1 MFTSTPQAVEVYQAG
16 TWWAG
21 ELLGWRH
28 DSAGACQVWVR
39 VVVGGIEETA
49 WTELA
54 SLRLPERQPSE
65 TPEPARVDPRVKQ
78 ELPAAQAI
86 SALRSRVGG
95 ADPSTTAALPMVR
108 DAGTAASSPA
118 RPGGRRRAPED
129 VDVQLVAAADV
140 PVPVGRHRA
149 PGSTAAEPIEPG
161 RHRAADT
168 GLRAVVRDDVAD
180 GPRASA
186 EPPRAQRRGEETWG
200 VPTARTPRIEES
212 RTPRVPWGGPAEPDL
227 LTRPMRLS
235 DHVPHSRRPRLD
247 GSLSGV

>member
-1 MFTSTPQAVEVYQAG
+1 VFTSTPQAVEVYQAG

-28 DSAGACQVWVR
+28 DSTGTCQVWVR

-49 WTELA
+49 WTDLA
-54 SLRLPERQPSE
+54 SLRLPERHLS
-65 TPEPARVDPRVKQ
+65 TAPEPTRVDPRVKQ

-95 ADPSTTAALPMVR
+95 GDASTTAALPMVR
-108 DAGTAASSPA
+108 ESGAGASAPA

-129 VDVQLVAAADV
+129 ADVQLVAAADV
-140 PVPVGRHRA
+140 PVPIGRHRA
-149 PGSTAAEPIEPG
+149 PSAAAAELVEPG

-168 GLRAVVRDDVAD
+168 GLMAAVRDEVPEA
-180 GPRASA
+180 RRTAA
-186 EPPRAQRRGEETWG
+186 EPARAKRRADETWG
-200 VPTARTPRIEES
+200 VPTARTAGIEES
-212 RTPRVPWGGPAEPDL
+212 RAPRAPWGVPAEPDL

>member
-28 DSAGACQVWVR
+28 DAAGTCQVWVR

-49 WTELA
+49 WTDLA
-54 SLRLPERQPSE
+54 SLRLPEHQPSS
-65 TPEPARVDPRVKQ
+65 TPEPARVDLRVKQ

-86 SALRSRVGG
+86 SAMRNRVGG
-95 ADPSTTAALPMVR
+95 GDASATAALPLVR
-108 DAGTAASSPA
+108 DSDGSGSVPV
-118 RPGGRRRAPED
+118 RSGGRRRAPED
-129 VDVQLVAAADV
+129 ADVQLVAASDV

-149 PGSTAAEPIEPG
+149 PAPSEPFEPG

-168 GLRAVVRDDVAD
+168 GLLPAARDDAPARPQRRTDESWVVPAARS
-180 GPRASA
+180 PRA
-186 EPPRAQRRGEETWG
+186 
-200 VPTARTPRIEES
+200 EES
-212 RTPRVPWGGPAEPDL
+212 RSARAPWGGAAEADL
-227 LTRPMRLS
+227 LTRPMRLG
-235 DHVPHSRRPRLD
+235 DHVPHSRRPRLG